1 MMLLSLTCS
10 NPDFKSLNFNKDL
23 SIVVG
28 VSLNKEKR
36 DTTNGVGKSLTLDMI
51 HYMLNAKFKS
61 KNIKNFLE
69 EYGTFKLDFLH
80 NNKNYT
86 VKKNFKE
93 KKWIVNDREYN
104 SNQYKKLLND
114 IFKDSI
120 NLDTISFR
128 EAFNCFARRNGYFET
143 LCQQGVSENDYNQRL
158 VNLALLGIDTGLQ
171 EQHYQ
176 IKTKIDSLKA
186 IQKELKKQE
195 SEVPKKNIKDIDD
208 EIKKLEDSLNRF
220 VIAKN
225 YNELKSSADELTD
238 TLNDIRNKIYSLQ
251 KLIDLKKINLN
262 SSTNINLDL
271 EAIKDIYNEAK
282 FFFEDRIT
290 KRLDEAQNFHNQLV
304 ENRKNRLNLEIKD
317 LNENIEKLKIEQKE
331 IEYRRDNILKD
342 LNNSGAL
349 EERDSLKDRIL
360 TLEKEKKDLEI
371 YITTLEKFQKD
382 EADLNLKI
390 AKIKKEA
397 LEYLEKNRDYLNRLE
412 NKFRDIVKVFYN
424 NDGGVLQI
432 QTTKSAKSI
441 FNINITIPHDDS
453 DSTSRVKTFC
463 YDMLLYRLNP
473 SMFGFLAHDGELFSE
488 MDKRQKA
495 NIFKIIIDEVRNKK
509 LQYFLNIGDSSFREI
524 LKDDTG
530 ILSSQDKDF
539 IKSKVILEINENPKS
554 WLFGKD
560 FN

>member
-1 MMLLSLTCS
+1 MMLLSLTCD
-10 NPDFKSLNFNKDL
+10 NPNFKNLNFNNDL
-23 SIVVG
+23 SVVVG
-28 VSLNKEKR
+28 VSLSKKTK

-51 HYMLNAKFKS
+51 HYMLNATLKSEKIKKF
-61 KNIKNFLE
+61 LG

-80 NNKNYT
+80 NKKSYT
-86 VKKNFKE
+86 VEKNFKE
-93 KKWIVNDREYN
+93 KRWIVNDRECT
-104 SNQYKKLLND
+104 SKQYPKLLND

-120 NLDTISFR
+120 NLDIISFR

-176 IKTKIDSLKA
+176 IKIKIDSLKA

-195 SEVPKKNIKDIDD
+195 HEVPKKNIKDIDD

-220 VIAKN
+220 IIAKN
-225 YNELKSSADELTD
+225 YNELKSSADELTGA
-238 TLNDIRNKIYSLQ
+238 LNDIRNKIYSLQ

-453 DSTSRVKTFC
+453 DSTGRVKAFC